1 MNAIPYALAA
11 VIAAP
16 FVGSFLAA
24 LAYRLPRGLGF
35 VGGRSRCDGCGARLG
50 IAELIPIVSW
60 LWARGR
66 CRHCGGAIAIDNL
79 ALEIAAL
86 GLAAWAGWVMEGWLI
101 WATCG
106 LGWCLL
112 ACAAIDF
119 RHLLLPDG
127 LTLPLLVAGLGVA
140 GALAPGNLAGHAL
153 GAIAGFSVFA
163 AIAWVYRRARG
174 RDGLGL
180 GDAKLVAALGA
191 WVGWPG
197 LPSVVLF
204 AAVSAITATLAVRKF
219 KAGGDS
225 AQPIAFGP
233 YLALSGWL
241 VWLYGPLEITF

>member
-11 VIAAP
+11 IIAAP
-16 FVGSFLAA
+16 FAGSFLAV
-24 LAYRLPRGLGF
+24 LAYRLPRGQAF
-35 VGGRSRCDGCGARLG
+35 VGGRSHCDDCGVKLG
-50 IAELIPIVSW
+50 IADLIPIVSW

-79 ALEIAAL
+79 LLEIAAL
-86 GLAAWAGWVMEGWLI
+86 ALAGWAGWVMEGWLI

-112 ACAAIDF
+112 ACAAIDV
-119 RHLLLPDG
+119 RHLVLPDG
-127 LTLPLLVAGLGVA
+127 LTLPLLVAGLAVA
-140 GALAPGNLAGHAL
+140 GALAPENLANHAL
-153 GAIAGFSVFA
+153 GAVAGFIVFT
-163 AIAWVYRRARG
+163 AIAWGYRRASG

-204 AAVSAITATLAVRKF
+204 AAVSAIAASLAARKF
-219 KAGGDS
+219 KPGGAAGR
-225 AQPIAFGP
+225 AIAFGP
-233 YLALSGWL
+233 YLGLGGWL